1 MALEM
6 NDLMMLR
13 GMDSKE
19 GLTPYEQFDVAR
31 HQAKKP
37 SGVAIAGLTVAS
49 VGAAAAIGAWIFG
62 PLYGNAKAGQAQEAA
77 QAAKEQAALQYQA
90 ALNLLNQQSANT
102 NATLDR
108 VIRGLERETD
118 ARVAGD
124 INLTNTVTDSQTG
137 SQASQ
142 LSALQQAELAA
153 SQATQQVMTQTYS
166 DFVTGRA
173 SLNPTPVSLYSAP
186 QPCACP
192 ASGCGC
198 GA

>member
-6 NDLMMLR
+6 QDLMALKSM
-13 GMDSKE
+13 GSE
-19 GLTPYEQFDVAR
+19 NGLTPYEQYKVGFM
-31 HQAKKP
+31 QAKKP

-49 VGAAAAIGAWIFG
+49 VAAAAGISAWIFG
-62 PLYGNAKAGQAQEAA
+62 GMQASAKGKEAKEAA
-77 QAAKEQAALQYQA
+77 YAAKELAATQYTA
-90 ALNLLNQQSANT
+90 ALNLMNQQAANT

-142 LSALQQAELAA
+142 LTAAQQAELAA
-153 SQATQQVMTQTYS
+153 SQATQQVMMQTFS
-166 DFVTGRA
+166 DAVTGKS
-173 SLNPTPVSLYSAP
+173 SLNPTPVMIYSAP
-186 QPCACP
+186 QPCNCP
-192 ASGCGC
+192 GCGC
-198 GA
+198 NG